1 MQTFNQFLSE
11 EYSDVIQVDSRNI
24 EQNMDDINAE
34 LDKLTEKPYQNA
46 PLFLTQLRG
55 FTERYGFPL
64 PQSATNNFLDL
75 GAELVYILGTS
86 PYNLYIVYDTNEDGF
101 VDGYAQI
108 VSDDELQDL
117 LSMDSEDIL
126 GDREEIEFRPST
138 WYAKRNDDSGDTS
151 EY

>member
-1 MQTFNQFLSE
+1 M
-11 EYSDVIQVDSRNI
+11 
-24 EQNMDDINAE
+24 
-34 LDKLTEKPYQNA
+34 
-46 PLFLTQLRG
+46 
-55 FTERYGFPL
+55 
-64 PQSATNNFLDL
+64 
-75 GAELVYILGTS
+75 
-86 PYNLYIVYDTNEDGF
+86 YDTNEDGF